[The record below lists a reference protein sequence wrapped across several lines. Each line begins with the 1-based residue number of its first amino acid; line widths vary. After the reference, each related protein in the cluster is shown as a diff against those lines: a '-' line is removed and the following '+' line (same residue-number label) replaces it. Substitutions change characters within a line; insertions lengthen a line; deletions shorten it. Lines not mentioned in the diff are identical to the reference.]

1 MFLIDQYD
9 WSDYNKAMKQV
20 TMPVSEFKAKC
31 LQLLKDVETKGDRI
45 VITKRGKPVAE
56 VVPSKAAIRPLRGMW
71 KDKIEILGDIVY
83 FSDDE
88 WECEKE

>member
-1 MFLIDQYD
+1 
-9 WSDYNKAMKQV
+9 MKHI

-56 VVPSKAAIRPLRGMW
+56 VVPSKEVIRPLRGMW
-71 KDKIEILGDIVY
+71 KDSIEILGDIVY
-83 FSDDE
+83 FDTSDD
-88 WECEKE
+88 WESNR